1 MNTLFTIAAMVV
13 FAALIKD
20 TILSGW
26 CLLLALAERRN
37 GVTRYNYL
45 RWEMP
50 TNDIENQIEDE
61 IKVNAAFVAGSF
73 LWLLTVVV
81 HSGFLMIPYALY
93 ACYVFGNYSDMKDRL
108 GKRYEDFYELFSSI
122 NRREDFSDD
131 LVVYGA
137 RIEGTLTKLMKC
149 RLTAVL
155 LVMLG
160 LVIIFF

>member
-1 MNTLFTIAAMVV
+1 MNMLFTIAALVV

-20 TILSGW
+20 TILSGR
-26 CLLLALAERRN
+26 CLLLALTERRN

-93 ACYVFGNYSDMKDRL
+93 TCYVY
-108 GKRYEDFYELFSSI
+108 
-122 NRREDFSDD
+122 
-131 LVVYGA
+131 V
-137 RIEGTLTKLMKC
+137 
-149 RLTAVL
+149 
-155 LVMLG
+155 
-160 LVIIFF
+160 